1 MQLLVYIMSIQSVVV
16 EMFPEASLLA
26 SGFQGSVYALSE
38 NTVIKAISEG
48 LFWETFYEGW
58 QPVDKIAMQWVN
70 DVNSLVVKFKDHIDV
85 KDVDGLSIGHLVAME
100 RVFPCVPTAF
110 TVEELQAAINVA
122 EVQLNELWNSGFAHC
137 DLKRPDMV
145 LKGGSNIDVLFN
157 NIVLTEVNGQCV
169 IRLIDIGIANLEQYD
184 EEDEIEEHIAKDQ
197 ADWEEYK
204 LWLLTYP
211 RKD

>member
-1 MQLLVYIMSIQSVVV
+1 MQLLICIMSIQQVVN

-48 LFWETFYEGW
+48 MFWETFNEGY
-58 QPVDKIAMQWVN
+58 QPVDKLAMQWVN
-70 DVNSLVVKFKDHIDV
+70 AYNNLVVKFKDHIDV
-85 KDVDGLSIGHLVAME
+85 KDVDGLSIGHLIAME

-110 TVEELQAAINVA
+110 TVEELQSAIDVA
-122 EVQLNELWNSGFAHC
+122 EVQLEELWASGFAHC

-145 LKGGSNIDVLFN
+145 LKGGGNIDVLFN
-157 NIVLTEVNGQCV
+157 NILLTEVDGKCV
-169 IRLIDIGIANLEQYD
+169 IRLIDLGFSNLEQYD
-184 EEDEIEEHIAKDQ
+184 DEDVIDRHQEKDK

-204 LWLLTYP
+204 LWLLDYP
-211 RKD
+211 RD

>member
-48 LFWETFYEGW
+48 MFWETFYEGW

-70 DVNSLVVKFKDHIDV
+70 GVNDLVVKFKDHLDV
-85 KDVDGLSIGHLVAME
+85 KDVEGLSIGHLVAME

-110 TVEELQAAINVA
+110 TVEELQSAIVVA
-122 EVQLNELWNSGFAHC
+122 EAQLEELWASGFAHC

-145 LKGGSNIDVLFN
+145 LKGGSNVDVLFN
-157 NIVLTEVNGQCV
+157 NILLTEVSGECI
-169 IRLIDIGIANLEQYD
+169 IRLIDLGFANLEQYD
-184 EEDEIEEHIAKDQ
+184 EDDVIDRHQDKDK
-197 ADWEEYK
+197 ADWEEFK
-204 LWLLTYP
+204 LWLLNYP
-211 RKD
+211 RD

>member
-48 LFWETFYEGW
+48 MFWETFYEGW

-70 DVNSLVVKFKDHIDV
+70 GVNDLVVKFKDHLDV
-85 KDVDGLSIGHLVAME
+85 KDVEGLSIGHLVAME

-110 TVEELQAAINVA
+110 TVEELQSAIVVA
-122 EVQLNELWNSGFAHC
+122 EAQLEELWASGFAHC

-145 LKGGSNIDVLFN
+145 LKGGSNVDVLFN
-157 NIVLTEVNGQCV
+157 NILLTEVSGECI
-169 IRLIDIGIANLEQYD
+169 IRLIDLGFANLEQYD
-184 EEDEIEEHIAKDQ
+184 EDDVIDRHQDKDK

-204 LWLLTYP
+204 LWLLDYP
-211 RKD
+211 RD

>member
-1 MQLLVYIMSIQSVVV
+1 MQLVSCIMSIQSVVA

-26 SGFQGSVYALSE
+26 SGFQGSVYVLSE

-48 LFWETFYEGW
+48 MFWETFYEGW

-70 DVNSLVVKFKDHIDV
+70 GVNDLVVKFKDHIDV
-85 KDVDGLSIGHLVAME
+85 KDVEGLSIGHLVAME

-110 TVEELQAAINVA
+110 TVEELQSAIVVA
-122 EVQLNELWNSGFAHC
+122 EVQLEELWASGFAHC

-145 LKGGSNIDVLFN
+145 LKGGSNVDVLFN
-157 NIVLTEVNGQCV
+157 NILLTEVEGRCI
-169 IRLIDIGIANLEQYD
+169 IRLIDLGFANIEQYD
-184 EEDEIEEHIAKDQ
+184 EDDVIDRHQDKDK

-204 LWLLTYP
+204 LWLLNYP
-211 RKD
+211 RD

>member
-1 MQLLVYIMSIQSVVV
+1 MQLVICNMSIQSVVV

-26 SGFQGSVYALSE
+26 SGFQGSVYALSD

-48 LFWETFYEGW
+48 MFWETFYEGW

-70 DVNSLVVKFKDHIDV
+70 GVNDLVVKFKDHIDV
-85 KDVDGLSIGHLVAME
+85 KDVEGLSIGHLIAME

-110 TVEELQAAINVA
+110 TVEELREAIEVA
-122 EVQLNELWNSGFAHC
+122 EAQLEELWASGFAHC

-145 LKGGSNIDVLFN
+145 LKGGSNTDVLFN
-157 NIVLTEVNGQCV
+157 NILLTEVSGKCV
-169 IRLIDIGIANLEQYD
+169 IRLIDLGFANLEQYD
-184 EEDEIEEHIAKDQ
+184 EDDVIDRHQDKDK

-204 LWLLTYP
+204 LWLLNYP
-211 RKD
+211 RD